1 MQLPFETQQSKIV
14 TKLEEK
20 TDSNFGKSPSQRTI
34 QELID
39 YGIVCIDKPQG
50 PTSHQVSAY
59 TRDILGVKKTGHS
72 GSLDPNVTG
81 VLVTATGR
89 ATRIVDSLLK
99 AGKEYICVMHLHQ
112 SIEPKSIKK
121 ALKKFEGKI
130 RQLPPLKSAVKRQL
144 RYRKVYY
151 NKILEISEDNKDVLF
166 RTGVQAGTYIRK
178 LVHDIGIE
186 LGCGAH
192 MAELRRTK
200 VAYFN
205 EDTNMVTLQD
215 LKDSLEIYKQTQ
227 NEKIIRDKILP
238 IEVAVEHMPKIW
250 VRDSA
255 VNTLCHGANLNLPG
269 ISKMHENIEPDM
281 NVALMTLKD
290 ELIATGMAKLSTSI
304 MLKKDKGLAVKINK
318 VYMLPDTYP
327 KLR

>member
-20 TDSNFGKSPSQRTI
+20 TDSNFGKSPSHRTI
-34 QELID
+34 QELIN

-59 TRDILGVKKTGHS
+59 ARDILGVKKTGHS

-112 SIEPKSIKK
+112 SIEPKLIKK

-144 RYRKVYY
+144 RYRKVHY

-215 LKDSLEIYKQTQ
+215 LKDSLEIYKQTN

-269 ISKMHENIEPDM
+269 ISKLHENIEPDM

-290 ELIATGMAKLSTSI
+290 ELIATGMAKLSTST